1 MKAVNGRT
9 VAINTTRKDIEGAVR
24 LTKGTNMMQ
33 LVSGNNVIIH
43 VAPDMKEHVIWKA
56 LLNLTINGAES
67 IRFTGEDW
75 NMDLLAVTKG
85 GIIG

>member
-43 VAPDMKEHVIWKA
+43 VAPDMKEYILWKSM
-56 LLNLTINGAES
+56 INMTVHNAKS
-67 IRFTGEDW
+67 VVYRCEDW
-75 NMDLLAVTKG
+75 SMQLRMEPIT
-85 GIIG
+85 